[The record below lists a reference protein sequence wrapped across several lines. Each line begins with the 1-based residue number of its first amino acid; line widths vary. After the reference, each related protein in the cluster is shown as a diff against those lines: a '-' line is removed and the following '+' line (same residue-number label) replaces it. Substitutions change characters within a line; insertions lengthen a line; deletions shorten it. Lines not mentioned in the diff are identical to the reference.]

1 MSGLMNKQHHALR
14 NALFL
19 GFCAVLLVS
28 MKILFRWHLHI
39 PGHSM
44 LIVSFFLI
52 LARGVVPGKLS
63 ASTVGLWAGLMV
75 VVLGLGKGGPLQM
88 CKYVFPALFV
98 DIGAR
103 LLPNWTH
110 SLWTCALLGVGAG
123 LGKTGANLLVDW
135 AVGMETGVLFLHA
148 GLKGLGAVIFSLLGS
163 LLVPPVLTRLRAHR
177 LL

>member
-1 MSGLMNKQHHALR
+1 MTNRQHTLS

-44 LIVSFFLI
+44 LVVSFFLI
-52 LARGVVPGKLS
+52 LARGVVPGKLP

-75 VVLGLGKGGPLQM
+75 VVLGLGKGGPLQI
-88 CKYVFPALFV
+88 CKYLFPAVFV
-98 DIGAR
+98 DIGAG
-103 LLPNWTH
+103 LLPSRTF
-110 SLWTCALLGVGAG
+110 SAWTCALLGIGAG

-148 GLKGLGAVIFSLLGS
+148 GLKGLGAVLFSLLGA
-163 LLVPPVLTRLRAHR
+163 LLVPPVLNRLRAHG